1 MLAAIFYFLAY
12 TFVMKYI
19 PGIKDDSGQ
28 VDVRLFIGCV
38 GSLVGIVEGVFA
50 GIRSRQLSAF
60 FLSPLVCAAVTAMAW
75 FTAAAIPWTQDAGGT
90 PTSWGFVILA
100 VAFSIITSVVIKLV
114 EALVLRIKTSA
125 EKIKA
130 TIDRAYQPNAS
141 RAIRDSEAPKKSSA
155 DESVDPFSPPDM

>member
-75 FTAAAIPWTQDAGGT
+75 FTAAAIPWTHDAGGT

-114 EALVLRIKTSA
+114 ETLVLR
-125 EKIKA
+125 IKA

-141 RAIRDSEAPKKSSA
+141 RTVRDSEAPKKSSA
-155 DESVDPFSPPDM
+155 DESTDPFSPPDM